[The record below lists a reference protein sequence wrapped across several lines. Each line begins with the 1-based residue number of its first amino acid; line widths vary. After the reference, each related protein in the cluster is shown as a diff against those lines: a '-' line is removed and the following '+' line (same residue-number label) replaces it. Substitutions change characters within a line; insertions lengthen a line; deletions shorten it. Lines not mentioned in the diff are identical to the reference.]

1 MKVHW
6 NNCRYLFWIESCG
19 FMILK
24 PILIVKQ
31 LIWWWITTFL
41 HEQFWRL
48 KPSQSSRP
56 FWVWSYL
63 FRPQVRVCVCVFAPG
78 STAFW
83 SAALVN
89 EFADRKQ
96 AGERLRAQRQKE
108 TFSRSHEV
116 TFTATA
122 NMLTAAFSP
131 CTSRSGPIAEVRENK
146 HQERKQR
153 LSEEQKHWVFHRE
166 SLFGTGHYPTIKL
179 YQPK

>member
-1 MKVHW
+1 MW
-6 NNCRYLFWIESCG
+6 IYDFEANLNCKTVDLMVNYDVSSWAVLALKTVPIIQAFLG
-19 FMILK
+19 LIL
-24 PILIVKQ
+24 PV
-31 LIWWWITTFL
+31 
-41 HEQFWRL
+41 
-48 KPSQSSRP
+48 PP
-56 FWVWSYL
+56 AGA
-63 FRPQVRVCVCVFAPG
+63 CVCVFAPG

-131 CTSRSGPIAEVRENK
+131 CTSRSGPVAEVRENK